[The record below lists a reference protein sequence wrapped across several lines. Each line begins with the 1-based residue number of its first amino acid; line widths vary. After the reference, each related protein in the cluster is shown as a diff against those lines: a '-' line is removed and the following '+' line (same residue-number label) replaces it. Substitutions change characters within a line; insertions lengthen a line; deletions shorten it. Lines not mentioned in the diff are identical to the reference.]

1 MVYPDKSVGIA
12 GFGIDEQDLFQSA
25 TDLHARPIRETSLKG
40 GKTVKYNVPTSKL
53 DGLGP
58 YELSIPSM
66 DAEWLD
72 GESGQLF
79 GRFKVVKTS
88 GANKQIENECDA
100 TDDYSVVNLPG
111 NSMFK
116 QLEFYVGNS
125 NVIDQSVSA
134 YPYKAIKETI
144 LSMLTQIYSLKR
156 WKNKLF
162 YI

>member
-12 GFGIDEQDLFQSA
+12 GFGVDEQDLFQSA
-25 TDLHARPIRETSLKG
+25 TDLHARPIRETSLKS
-40 GKTVKYNVPTSKL
+40 GKTVKYSVATRQL

-79 GRFKVVKTS
+79 GRFKVVKMS
-88 GANKQIENECDA
+88 GTTESDCNAD
-100 TDDYSVVNLPG
+100 DDYSVVNLPG

-134 YPYKAIKETI
+134 YPYKAITETI
-144 LSMLTQIYSLKR
+144 LSMLIQIYSFK
-156 WKNKLF
+156 KMEK
-162 YI
+162 